1 MILEMDSMEEIE
13 NLIPHRQ
20 RLKLIDT
27 IISVDQEH
35 AVTLATVTEGWPLLS
50 GDDVSPLVLIEL
62 AAQTAGVCI
71 GWNEKIKTNG
81 PQGEAR
87 GWLVGIKKAHFYIDK
102 IPLGTGITIRSDIH
116 LIIDNYKEIEASI
129 TIGNKLAAEINLQ
142 ILQATPDS
150 G

>member
-1 MILEMDSMEEIE
+1 MEEIE
-13 NLIPHRQ
+13 DLIPHRQ

-35 AVTLATVTEGWPLLS
+35 AAARATVKKSWPLLS
-50 GDDVSPLVLIEL
+50 GDDVNPLVLIEL

-71 GWNEKIKTNG
+71 GWTEKMKPNG

-87 GWLVGIKKAHFYIDK
+87 GWLVGIKKAHFYIEK
-102 IPLGTGITIRSDIH
+102 IPLGTGITTRSDIH
-116 LIIDNYKEIEASI
+116 LIIDNYKEIAASI
-129 TIGNKLAAEINLQ
+129 TIGDKLAAEINLQ
-142 ILQATPDS
+142 ILQAAPDS